1 MSIRSALLLAGAM
14 IVLSL
19 AVVYA
24 DKAGYLGEETSQRV
38 IQVASGLLVVY
49 VANLAPKALEPLSAS
64 CEPSRVQALQRF
76 SGRTLLL
83 GGLGYSLA
91 WLVVPI
97 DHAAVTSMAI
107 LGTCLL
113 LVVARYAW
121 TVKGR

>member
-49 VANLAPKALEPLSAS
+49 FANLAPNTGPTAGGTAASVVRRRTRPRGCRCRMRRSAS
-64 CEPSRVQALQRF
+64 PR
-76 SGRTLLL
+76 G
-83 GGLGYSLA
+83 
-91 WLVVPI
+91 
-97 DHAAVTSMAI
+97 
-107 LGTCLL
+107 
-113 LVVARYAW
+113 
-121 TVKGR
+121 